1 MQSNPGDGMY
11 QKVNRSEVLNK
22 MSHVFERFQFLSRT
36 RSLSDE
42 QVADIDSHLSEI
54 IEVLNHT

>member
-1 MQSNPGDGMY
+1 MY